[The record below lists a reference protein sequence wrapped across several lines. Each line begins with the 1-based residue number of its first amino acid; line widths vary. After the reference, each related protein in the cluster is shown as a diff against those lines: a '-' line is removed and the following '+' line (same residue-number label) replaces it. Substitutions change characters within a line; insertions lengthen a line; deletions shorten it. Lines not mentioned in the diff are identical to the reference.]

1 MARASEGA
9 RVQRPLMKIVAVVMP
24 LGLLAASVAA
34 SPTATER
41 FVEYHEAA
49 SRAGW
54 QKPQEVVRA
63 LGLRGGESVVDLG
76 AGSGYFTR
84 PLARAVGP
92 KGRVTA
98 LDVDARVLDP
108 LRSRA
113 AAEGLAN
120 VETRRVDAGDPA
132 LPPASADLIFLCN
145 TYHQIH
151 DRVAYVRRLAPALK
165 PGGRIVIVDF
175 HKRGDIAEGPP
186 FEEKLPRETV
196 IAEVTGAGLEPSGE
210 EVFLPYQYFLAFRRS
225 EDPSPYSLAEFSRD
239 VDAARRGRGGDRE
252 VKQVEAALRRFIEA
266 RALPAEY
273 QRPHPGLEVTTY
285 LLHVAP
291 DGVDSIAALVL
302 RPHARTPMHD
312 HQAWVVWGV
321 YSGRERE
328 SRFERRDRGPG
339 LFPELV
345 PLFTKVLP
353 DDGTS
358 FIPAPPADLHVVENL
373 GETESVSI
381 HVHSTDIGKQVR
393 NSYDTAKQAVV
404 PFVQSYV
411 RANGP

>member
-1 MARASEGA
+1 
-9 RVQRPLMKIVAVVMP
+9 MKIVA
-24 LGLLAASVAA
+24 GLMRLCVLAASAAA

-41 FVEYHEAA
+41 FVAYHETA
-49 SRAGW
+49 SRAAW

-98 LDVDARVLDP
+98 LDVDDGVLDH
-108 LRSRA
+108 LRSRLP
-113 AAEGLAN
+113 AEGLAN
-120 VETRRVDAGDPA
+120 VEVRRVDAGDPR

-145 TYHQIH
+145 TYHQIR
-151 DRVAYVRRLAPALK
+151 DRAEYLRRLAPALRT
-165 PGGRIVIVDF
+165 GGRIVIVDF
-175 HKRGDIAEGPP
+175 HKRDDNAEGPSLDR
-186 FEEKLPRETV
+186 KLARETV
-196 IAEVTGAGLEPSGE
+196 IAEVAGAGLAPAGE
-210 EVFLPYQYFLAFRRS
+210 EVFLPYQYFHAFRRPG
-225 EDPSPYSLAEFSRD
+225 DTPAYSLADFSRD
-239 VDAARRGRGGDRE
+239 VDAAMRDRGAGNRG
-252 VKQVEAALRRFIEA
+252 VKSVESALRRFIDA

-285 LLHVAP
+285 LLHAAP
-291 DGVDSIAALVL
+291 DGVDSIAALVF

-339 LFPELV
+339 RFPELV
-345 PLFTKVLP
+345 ALFTKVLP

-373 GETESVSI
+373 GDTESVSI
-381 HVHSTDIGKQVR
+381 HVHSTDISNQVR
-393 NSYDTAKQAVV
+393 NSYDTTKETIV

-411 RANGP
+411 RADGH